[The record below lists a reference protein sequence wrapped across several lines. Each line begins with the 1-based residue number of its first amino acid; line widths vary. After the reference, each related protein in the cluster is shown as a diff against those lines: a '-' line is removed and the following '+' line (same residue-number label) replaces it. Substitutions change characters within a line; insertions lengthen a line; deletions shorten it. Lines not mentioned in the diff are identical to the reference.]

1 MLRVGMVSP
10 YSLSVPGGVQAQA
23 MGLARELRRMGI
35 EARVLG
41 PCDGPPPATFVTPLG
56 NSLPTSTN
64 GSIAPLAP
72 DPACVLRT
80 MRVLFE
86 EQFDVLHLHEPFAPG
101 PPMTAMLLHPAPV
114 IATFHAAGDSPSYRY
129 GNAPMKAAAKNIA
142 RRIAVSKDAL
152 ALVQEHVPGEYE
164 VLYNGVELHD
174 YRTATPF
181 RAEAPTIFFCGRH
194 EERKGLDVLL
204 AAMAQLGPEV
214 RLWVASNG
222 PDTERLRE
230 QTKADTRIE
239 WLGRL
244 SDEEKIA
251 RLKGA
256 DVFCAP
262 SLHGESFGVVLIE
275 AMAAGTCVVASALDG
290 YRNVATDGVD
300 SLLVPPGDADALAAA
315 IGRALREP
323 QLAARL
329 VAAGNRR
336 ADDFSM
342 LALAQHYAA
351 MYREVAAPPSRVRR
365 PMSPWPF
372 MSRPETTG
380 RVSPLGARRTRMMAP

>member
-1 MLRVGMVSP
+1 
-10 YSLSVPGGVQAQA
+10 
-23 MGLARELRRMGI
+23 
-35 EARVLG
+35 
-41 PCDGPPPATFVTPLG
+41 
-56 NSLPTSTN
+56 
-64 GSIAPLAP
+64 
-72 DPACVLRT
+72 
-80 MRVLFE
+80 
-86 EQFDVLHLHEPFAPG
+86 
-101 PPMTAMLLHPAPV
+101 
-114 IATFHAAGDSPSYRY
+114 
-129 GNAPMKAAAKNIA
+129 
-142 RRIAVSKDAL
+142 
-152 ALVQEHVPGEYE
+152 
-164 VLYNGVELHD
+164 
-174 YRTATPF
+174 
-181 RAEAPTIFFCGRH
+181 
-194 EERKGLDVLL
+194 
-204 AAMAQLGPEV
+204 
-214 RLWVASNG
+214 
-222 PDTERLRE
+222 
-230 QTKADTRIE
+230 
-239 WLGRL
+239 
-244 SDEEKIA
+244 
-251 RLKGA
+251 
-256 DVFCAP
+256 VFCAP